1 MNESTPQRHA
11 QQLVGGALLAFPLLI
26 QLPYGMLIA
35 TYEYPAILR
44 QPAEAILTKFAAGGP
59 GLIAAWYLYG
69 AAILPLLLALAALPG
84 VVRARRPWLLEAVT
98 RVGVASA
105 VVQMIGLLRWVFA
118 VPPLAAAFVQP
129 GTTAE
134 AKAAII
140 VSFNMQH
147 QLFGVML
154 GEHLGQLLLAVWTIG
169 IVLSLPIHTMLD
181 RVRFGL
187 GLLAGTLFLIGLG
200 DGLATV
206 AQLPV
211 NVSAFPGI
219 AFLIWSVWCCVLGWT
234 VWRKVEA
241 ATH

>member
-1 MNESTPQRHA
+1 MNESEPQRHA
-11 QQLVGGALLAFPLLI
+11 QKLVGGALFAFPLLI
-26 QLPYGMLIA
+26 QIPYGMLIA

-59 GLIAAWYLYG
+59 SLIAAWYLYG
-69 AAILPLLLALAALPG
+69 AAILPLLLAMAALPG
-84 VVRARRPWLLEAVT
+84 VVRARRAWLLEAVT

-129 GTTAE
+129 AATAE
-134 AKAAII
+134 AKAAIV
-140 VSFNMQH
+140 VSFNTQH

-154 GEHLGQLLLAVWTIG
+154 GEHLGQLLLAAWTIG
-169 IVLSLPIHTMLD
+169 VVLSLPVHTMRD

-206 AQLPV
+206 ATLPV
-211 NVSAFPGI
+211 NVSAVPGI

-234 VWRKVEA
+234 VWRGAEA
-241 ATH
+241 AEL